1 MARRRKAVRPV
12 KVTIKLTLCPER
24 DADLLQ
30 AIETAPNRAQL
41 VLDALRGRP
50 VASKPVEIDEADEL
64 RDAIAGMLM

>member
-50 VASKPVEIDEADEL
+50 VARLIEVPAEDLRDEL
-64 RDAIAGMLM
+64 SDFLM